1 MTRFV
6 SILLLACSFSA
17 PLLHAQEPEKEKDK
31 DGIKVRFLAEQ
42 APKEIGEVTLAV
54 EDKHSANFTLSAN
67 NLSEP
72 QVAPA
77 RAFKLQTVI
86 KNLPLAA
93 IALPDAGKSFIVLL
107 VPVPTGGFKPLV
119 LRADDPGFKPG
130 DTYFYNHSD
139 KTVLGFVG
147 TAKFTLEPG
156 KGQSLHPEGARPEK
170 FYDVGFGVREKDGDK
185 PLSSTRW
192 PVEPNIRSYVF
203 FFTNSQTKRVDFRAV
218 DEFVD
223 PEKKKES

>member
-1 MTRFV
+1 MTRFA
-6 SILLLACSFSA
+6 SILLLLVFSFSS
-17 PLLHAQEPEKEKDK
+17 LQLHAQEPDKEK

-42 APKEIGEVTLAV
+42 APKEIGEVTLVA
-54 EDKHSANFTLSAN
+54 EDKHSANFTLPTN

-72 QVAPA
+72 QMAPA
-77 RAFKLQTVI
+77 RAFKLQTVA
-86 KNLPLAA
+86 KNLALATVT
-93 IALPDAGKSFIVLL
+93 LPEAGKSFIVLL
-107 VPVPTGGFKPLV
+107 VPAPTGGYKPVV
-119 LRADDPGFKPG
+119 LRADDPAFKPG
-130 DTYFYNHSD
+130 DTYFYNHAD

-170 FYDVGFGVREKDGDK
+170 FYDVGFSVREKDGDK

-223 PEKKKES
+223 PEKKQQ

>member
-1 MTRFV
+1 MTRFA
-6 SILLLACSFSA
+6 STLLLALSFSSLA
-17 PLLHAQEPEKEKDK
+17 VHAQEPEKEKEK
-31 DGIKVRFLAEQ
+31 DGIKVRFLAER
-42 APKEIGEVTLAV
+42 APKEIGEVTLAA
-54 EDKHSANFTLSAN
+54 EDKHSANFTLPTN

-77 RAFKLQTVI
+77 RAFKLQTVS
-86 KNLPLAA
+86 KNLALAA
-93 IALPDAGKSFIVLL
+93 VTLPDAGKSFIVLL
-107 VPVPTGGFKPLV
+107 VPVPAGGYKPV
-119 LRADDPGFKPG
+119 VMRADDPGFKPG

-192 PVEPNIRSYVF
+192 PVEPNLRSYVF
-203 FFTNSQTKRVDFRAV
+203 FFTNPDTKRVDFRAV
-218 DEFVD
+218 DEFVE
-223 PEKKKES
+223 PEKKP

>member
-6 SILLLACSFSA
+6 SILLLVFSS
-17 PLLHAQEPEKEKDK
+17 LLQAQEPEK
-31 DGIKVRFLAEQ
+31 DGIKVRFLAER
-42 APKEIGEVTLAV
+42 APKEIGEVVMKA
-54 EDKHSANFTLSAN
+54 EEKQSANFTLPTN

-72 QVAPA
+72 QIAPA
-77 RAFKLQTVI
+77 RAFKVQTVS
-86 KNLPLAA
+86 KSLALAA
-93 IALPDAGKSFIVLL
+93 VSLPDQGKSFIVLL
-107 VPVPTGGFKPLV
+107 VPVPAGGYKPVV
-119 LRADDPGFKPG
+119 LRADDPSFKPG

-147 TAKFTLEPG
+147 TAKFTLDPG

-170 FYDVGFGVREKDGDK
+170 FYDVGFGVKEKDGK
-185 PLSSTRW
+185 QTALSSTRW
-192 PVEPNIRSYVF
+192 PVDPNLRSYVF

-223 PEKKKES
+223 PEKKKEP